1 MTVGQRLFLS
11 VVPAILGV
19 CTVAGLAYWGQYER
33 QVPHVLVITAV
44 VASVASLGMT
54 WMNARYLARRIQ
66 RLVTTIPALGTGAST
81 RVALRALGIRDVAD
95 AVTGRAIATDKHD
108 ELDSIE
114 QSVTHLSEAAVRAEE
129 TGAQRAATADRR
141 LREYASLL
149 AAATLALTKQLD
161 EVRLPL
167 HILLDNRFG
176 DLNENQEEM
185 LGAARAAAESADAT
199 VRRLRE
205 IVELDRGAVSLRR
218 DAVPA
223 GDLIASLLPGLNA
236 DCEEA
241 GVRVTTD
248 LAPALPRVTG
258 DRARLQEA
266 CGMLLAD
273 RVRAMPSG
281 STVTITAA
289 PSAEG
294 NAVQI
299 DVTHQ
304 GTADDGGADAALARR
319 LIAANGGQVQEAPGR
334 TTITLPTQAKPPG
347 LSAAS
352 ASAATPAPAAPPAP
366 PDASPQ
372 RKN

>member
-19 CTVAGLAYWGQYER
+19 CTVAGLAYWGQYQR
-33 QVPHVLVITAV
+33 QAPHALVVTAI

-95 AVTGRAIATDKHD
+95 AVTGRAIATDKRD

-114 QSVTHLSEAAVRAEE
+114 QSVTHLSQAAARAEE
-129 TGAQRAATADRR
+129 TAAQRAAAADRR
-141 LREYASLL
+141 LSEYANLL
-149 AAATLALTKQLD
+149 SAATLALTKQLD

-205 IVELDRGAVSLRR
+205 IVELDRGAISLRR

-266 CGMLLAD
+266 CGMLLAE

-304 GTADDGGADAALARR
+304 GTADDAGADAALARR
-319 LIAANGGQVQEAPGR
+319 LIAANGGQVQETAGR

-347 LSAAS
+347 LSTAS
-352 ASAATPAPAAPPAP
+352 ASAAPPVPAAL
-366 PDASPQ
+366 PDASAQ

>member
-19 CTVAGLAYWGQYER
+19 CAVAGLAYWGQYQR
-33 QVPHVLVITAV
+33 QVPHVLVVTAV

-114 QSVTHLSEAAVRAEE
+114 QSVTHLSQAAARAEE
-129 TGAQRAATADRR
+129 TGAQRAAAADGR

-185 LGAARAAAESADAT
+185 LGAARAAAEAADAT

-236 DCEEA
+236 DGEQA

-273 RVRAMPSG
+273 RVRAMPPG
-281 STVTITAA
+281 STVTITAS
-289 PSAEG
+289 PSEEG
-294 NAVQI
+294 SGVRI
-299 DVTHQ
+299 EVTHA
-304 GTADDGGADAALARR
+304 GASDDAGADNALARR
-319 LIAANGGQVQEAPGR
+319 LITASGGDVQNEPGR
-334 TTITLPTQAKPPG
+334 TTITLPTQAKPAGPAG
-347 LSAAS
+347 AS
-352 ASAATPAPAAPPAP
+352 A
-366 PDASPQ
+366 Q
-372 RKN
+372 GKN

>member
-1 MTVGQRLFLS
+1 MTVGQRLVLS

-19 CTVAGLAYWGQYER
+19 CTVAGLAYWGQYQR
-33 QVPHVLVITAV
+33 QAPHVVVVTAV
-44 VASVASLGMT
+44 VASIASLGMT

-66 RLVTTIPALGTGAST
+66 RLVATIPSVGPTRAST
-81 RVALRALGIRDVAD
+81 RLALRALGIRDVAD
-95 AVTGRAIATDKHD
+95 AVTGRVIATDKHD

-114 QSVTHLSEAAVRAEE
+114 QSVTHLSEAAARAEE
-129 TGAQRAATADRR
+129 TGAQRAAAADQR
-141 LREYASLL
+141 LKEYADLL
-149 AAATLALTKQLD
+149 AAATLDLTKQLD

-185 LGAARAAAESADAT
+185 LGAARAAAEAADAR

-205 IVELDRGAVSLRR
+205 IVELDRGAISLRH

-236 DCEEA
+236 DCEQA

-248 LAPALPRVTG
+248 IAPVLPRVTG

-289 PSAEG
+289 ASVEG

-334 TTITLPTQAKPPG
+334 TTITLPTQAKSPG
-347 LSAAS
+347 FSAAS
-352 ASAATPAPAAPPAP
+352 APPVPAAPQASS
-366 PDASPQ
+366 DASAQ